1 MTSKKA
7 NKRESRKTPRKSQ
20 GSPPSSS
27 RESDE
32 YFLHRALELAGKGI
46 GLTSP
51 NPCVGA
57 VIVDPAGHIVGEGS
71 HTFEGIKHA
80 EVLALEQAGEQARGA
95 TMYINLEPCSH
106 QGRTGACADAV
117 IAAGIRRVVACMQ
130 DPNPLVAGKGFERL
144 RNAGISVASGILQE
158 EAKPLNEAFAKYIH
172 QHTPLVTLKSAMT
185 LDGKIAP
192 PPGELHHPGALGG
205 GGATGGW
212 ISSDVARA
220 HVQQLRHCHDA
231 IMVGV
236 GTIIADDPLLTD
248 RSGLPRR
255 RPLLRVIVDSR
266 LRLPPESRVV
276 KTAKEDVL
284 VLCSFAEEK
293 RKRELQDQG
302 IRVEQVP
309 VGAGDGRPDM
319 TQIARR
325 LGTMEIASLLVE
337 GGAMINGA
345 ALASGIVD
353 KIFLYYAPKI
363 LAGTGS
369 VPFATGP
376 GFARMSEAA
385 YVKAIRLHRFGE
397 DFAVE
402 GYLRDPYGEVQ

>member
-1 MTSKKA
+1 M
-7 NKRESRKTPRKSQ
+7 
-20 GSPPSSS
+20 
-27 RESDE
+27 
-32 YFLHRALELAGKGI
+32 
-46 GLTSP
+46 
-51 NPCVGA
+51 GA
-57 VIVDPAGHIVGEGS
+57 VIVDSAGHVIGEGS

-80 EVLALEQAGEQARGA
+80 EVLALEQAGDKARGA
-95 TMYINLEPCSH
+95 TLYINLEPCSH

-117 IAAGIRRVVACMQ
+117 IAAGVRRVVACMQ

-158 EAKPLNEAFAKYIH
+158 EAKALNEAFAKYIR

-192 PPGELHHPGALGG
+192 PPGELHHPAALGG

-212 ISSDVARA
+212 ITSDVARA

-276 KTAKEDVL
+276 KTAKDDVL

-293 RKRELQDQG
+293 RKAGTAESGNQGGAGPGGSGRRPSGYDANRAPPGDDGNHQPAGRGRSHDQRRGAGLGHRGQG
-302 IRVEQVP
+302 ISLLRAQNSGRDRFGALCHRPRLRPHERGGIREGDPAAPFRRRFCGRRIFARP
-309 VGAGDGRPDM
+309 VRRSLVAP
-319 TQIARR
+319 ASRR
-325 LGTMEIASLLVE
+325 LS
-337 GGAMINGA
+337 GGP
-345 ALASGIVD
+345 LHHED
-353 KIFLYYAPKI
+353 
-363 LAGTGS
+363 
-369 VPFATGP
+369 
-376 GFARMSEAA
+376 ARAQ
-385 YVKAIRLHRFGE
+385 F
-397 DFAVE
+397 
-402 GYLRDPYGEVQ
+402 

>member
-7 NKRESRKTPRKSQ
+7 IEHESRKTAR
-20 GSPPSSS
+20 GSPGPAGPHSSS

-32 YFLHRALELAGKGI
+32 YFLQRALGLARKGI

-57 VIVDPAGHIVGEGS
+57 VIVDSAGRIIGEGS

-80 EVLALEQAGEQARGA
+80 EVLALEQAGDKARGA
-95 TMYINLEPCSH
+95 TLYINLEPCSH
-106 QGRTGACADAV
+106 QGRTGSCADAV
-117 IAAGIRRVVACMQ
+117 ITAGVRRVVACMQ

-158 EAKPLNEAFAKYIH
+158 EAKPLNEAFAKFI
-172 QHTPLVTLKSAMT
+172 TPLITLKSAMT

-192 PPGELHHPGALGG
+192 PPGELHHPAALGG

-293 RKRELQDQG
+293 RKRELQGQG
-302 IRVEQVP
+302 IMVEQVP
-309 VGAGDGRPDM
+309 VGVGDGRPDM
-319 TQIARR
+319 AQIARR
-325 LGTMEIASLLVE
+325 LGTMEITSLLVE

-353 KIFLYYAPKI
+353 KVFLYYAPKI